1 MGFRAESWIAKHL
14 SPQSHISLPSS
25 IGAPIK
31 GDSLDSQFNG
41 GSGPL
46 FDLSFDANRSLQILR
61 RLDLVRGSESS
72 PNAVSPDTASV
83 DIPNDGLSN
92 SIGLDRLWVTDPLF
106 KESDLN
112 LSKSN

>member
-25 IGAPIK
+25 IGAPIT
-31 GDSLDSQFNG
+31 GDSLNSLFNG